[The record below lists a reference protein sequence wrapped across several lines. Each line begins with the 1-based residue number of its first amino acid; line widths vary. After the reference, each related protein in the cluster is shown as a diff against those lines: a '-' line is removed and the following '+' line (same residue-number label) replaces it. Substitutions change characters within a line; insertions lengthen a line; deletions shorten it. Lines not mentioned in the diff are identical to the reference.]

1 MSAWYDRPMP
11 RDYYDVLGVERSAS
25 AEDIKGA
32 YRRLAMKYHPD
43 RNKGEDAEERF
54 KEAKEA
60 YEILSD
66 QQKRSAYDQFGHAGV
81 NARGGGAG
89 GDHNFGVNV
98 NDIFGDIFD
107 DLFGGAAHGRGR
119 SSGRGADLECEI
131 EISLEQALEGAKET
145 LRVPTQVSCENCG
158 GSGAKPGSSPVQCDT
173 CHGMGQVRVQ
183 KGFFSLQQTC
193 PSCRGSREVIK
204 DPCRECNGGGRVRR
218 ERSVAV
224 NIPRGVDNGVRIRMA
239 GAGEAG
245 ANGLPPGDLYVT
257 IAVRQHPIFTRDGD
271 DLRCDIPINFTT
283 AALGGQVEVPTPD
296 GRVRMKIEP
305 GTQSG
310 HVSRLRGKGAPSLRH
325 RGKGDLLCQVV
336 VEVPVNLS
344 KRQKELLQELN
355 KEFEAQPTH
364 SPIHEEWMQKVKK
377 FIREVRDI

>member
-1 MSAWYDRPMP
+1 M
-11 RDYYDVLGVERSAS
+11 LGVGRSAS
-25 AEDIKGA
+25 AGDIKGA

-43 RNKGEDAEERF
+43 RNKDADAEERF

-81 NARGGGAG
+81 NSRGGAAG

-107 DLFGGAAHGRGR
+107 DLFGGAGHGRGR
-119 SSGRGADLECEI
+119 GRGRGADLDCEI
-131 EISLEQALEGAKET
+131 EISLEQAVDGAKET
-145 LRVPTQVSCENCG
+145 LRVPTHVSCENCG

-193 PSCRGSREVIK
+193 PTCRGNREVIK
-204 DPCRECNGGGRVRR
+204 DPCRKCGGGGRVRR
-218 ERSVAV
+218 ERSVV
-224 NIPRGVDNGVRIRMA
+224 VSIPQGVDNGVRIRMA

-257 IAVRQHPIFTRDGD
+257 ISVRRHDIFTRDED
-271 DLRCDIPINFTT
+271 DLRCDVPINFTT
-283 AALGGQVEVPTPD
+283 AALGGQVEVPTLD

-310 HVSRLRGKGAPSLRH
+310 HALRLRGKGVPSLRRH
-325 RGKGDLLCQVV
+325 GRGDLLCKVV
-336 VEVPVNLS
+336 VEVPVNLN
-344 KRQKELLQELN
+344 KRQKELLQELHN
-355 KEFEAQPTH
+355 EFEAQPYA
-364 SPIHEEWMQKVKK
+364 
-377 FIREVRDI
+377 